1 MTAACSHKN
10 SIKIYENCAVRGQ
23 QINSCFEIRDSD
35 TPVKN
40 VARKTQDAASFA
52 TIYYRWPEKSIITH
66 VERPCAY

>member
-23 QINSCFEIRDSD
+23 QINSCFEIRDAD

-52 TIYYRWPEKSIITH
+52 TI
-66 VERPCAY
+66 